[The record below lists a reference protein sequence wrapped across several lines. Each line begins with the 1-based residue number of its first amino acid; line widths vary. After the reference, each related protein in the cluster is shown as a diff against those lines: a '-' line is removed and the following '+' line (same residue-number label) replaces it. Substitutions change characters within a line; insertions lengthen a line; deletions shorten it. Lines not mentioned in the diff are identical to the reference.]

1 MNLADTFIQSDLH
14 CFQDND
20 FGIGAVQLELEELHV
35 FIYLFIV
42 NVLSNV
48 SEQPRVIAIVL

>member
-20 FGIGAVQLELEELHV
+20 FGIGAVQLELEELHAV
-35 FIYLFIV
+35 YLCIYLFIYCKC
-42 NVLSNV
+42 
-48 SEQPRVIAIVL
+48 II